1 MLSKQKNCA
10 GLNFKGNSKI
20 VKINTETVNSSG
32 DLCPILNKSNAVDRL
47 ISDCNF
53 PHCRRQLQSSFH
65 VSFHQVNLQSAHKH
79 SPRHIPTPCIR
90 HTVSCQAYMYW
101 YIVELYP
108 EWLRSESLPG
118 IYNDS
123 QMQHRKINYISRTNR
138 SPGISTADQT
148 RHQHVPMMWHDR
160 HWLDGQC

>member
-65 VSFHQVNLQSAHKH
+65 VSFHQVNL
-79 SPRHIPTPCIR
+79 
-90 HTVSCQAYMYW
+90 
-101 YIVELYP
+101 
-108 EWLRSESLPG
+108 
-118 IYNDS
+118 
-123 QMQHRKINYISRTNR
+123 
-138 SPGISTADQT
+138 
-148 RHQHVPMMWHDR
+148 
-160 HWLDGQC
+160 